1 MYKID
6 LHTHSYGSPDGG
18 LKVRHYKRM
27 LDAAGLDFIA
37 VTDHG
42 RIDAAVALQEALGS
56 QIIVGEE
63 IKTNSGEIIGLYLH
77 KVIPAGLT
85 PEETIKR
92 IRAQG
97 GLVYVPHP
105 FETMRSG
112 LPDRALQKI
121 ANDIDI
127 MEVHNGRAVFQNH
140 SSQAAA
146 WVKHH
151 EGVVGAASSDAHGY
165 RGWGKTYSCV
175 NAQPTRDT
183 LVTLLGE
190 ASYAVHAPG
199 VIGLLYPKIN
209 RARGRFKHAI

>member
-18 LKVRHYKRM
+18 LKIRHYRRM
-27 LDAAGLDFIA
+27 LDEAGLDFVAI
-37 VTDHG
+37 TDHG
-42 RIDAAVALQEALGS
+42 RIDAALALQEALGD

-63 IKTNSGEIIGLYLH
+63 IKTTEGEIIGLYLREA
-77 KVIPAGLT
+77 IPSGLT
-85 PEETIKR
+85 PRETIKR

-97 GLVYVPHP
+97 GLVYIPHP
-105 FETMRSG
+105 FETVRSG
-112 LPDRALQKI
+112 LSERALQKI
-121 ANDIDI
+121 AESVDI

-140 SSQAAA
+140 SNQAAA

-175 NAQPTRDT
+175 SERPERDT
-183 LVTLLGE
+183 LAALLGD

-199 VIGLLYPKIN
+199 VIGLLYPKLN
-209 RARGRFKHAI
+209 RARSRFKNAV